1 MEHKIKNK
9 RLLTIVIIVCM
20 LVTGIPAKSN
30 AEDINN
36 VVNSQN
42 QENVTTFDR
51 RENSNDL
58 DTVLDSNA
66 SETSSNT
73 IENQAQPVLETSQ
86 PEIQDS
92 VITEPVIQ
100 KEELQEIENKIEEKD
115 ETIPIL
121 RTASINGKILT
132 LVFDKALDIK
142 KVPPTTAFK
151 VKMAQIVES
160 ETNVTNSAIT
170 ENTNSIDST
179 KVVTNAGVEKA
190 DVTSSAITDN
200 ANPIDSAKIVTN
212 AGVEKTEIPSS
223 DVIINTDTSDAIE
236 MVTNT
241 GIEKAEV
248 TTSAVKS
255 DNNLIKPVEITTDT
269 AIKEEV
275 DTDSEKEVTNS
286 PTSVDTDPLNSTEIV
301 EINVYDNKVSLIL
314 ADAVT
319 TSGAVTLD
327 YKPSG
332 DSDSLR
338 DQSGNPVE
346 DFSDYVVLN
355 ITGGAGIP
363 DFVAEEIY
371 NQLDTSKLSEN
382 LARQVYRA
390 MIGYQGSKAELVKAS
405 SDIVNLL
412 SQSLIYSEMTDENK
426 LKIENFFGINDTFF
440 AYSAKKGESI
450 EQAIIL
456 YWKMIGY
463 GITEEEIDQAIENN
477 IRDKILSE
485 KEQEQLEQLNGT
497 SQMRMLSTSSTAEDP
512 FADVKYDKEK
522 TLGAPFNHNKAAN
535 EQVNLSGGTLEY
547 NVTDVVLPGT
557 AGLDLV
563 IQRQYSTEDANY
575 YDIIGTLNYGLSSS
589 GILRNSLMRLFE
601 QEIYFEKNA
610 DGTMGEEL
618 GSTDY
623 DNYKGQTDYTDEIRS
638 KVFRGFYNMK
648 KIEDKGDH
656 YSAYK
661 YKNTMSTSTSTL
673 FSKHATEPIT
683 RNDGLWQLGTGW
695 KLNFSY
701 IDIDSRYYNY
711 KKLHLSDG
719 REFGVSSNWVN
730 NLGHYFYK
738 DVIFAEETSNV
749 AGQTSSYTVTYAD
762 GKKEYFN
769 SGGRLIAI
777 IDRFGNTISFNYTT
791 VNNLQEMQITDTIG
805 RVVTLKNE
813 ATSAGYNKVLKL
825 PDGKTITY
833 VLNYNTARTLNVFDQ
848 YESFAGQNNEYNLTK
863 VINEKGEETS
873 YVYTDVI
880 CGADFAARFKVN
892 DKNKFMAVETYDDGQ
907 WYYPNYYAG
916 LTKITYPTGL
926 AVNYEYYLRRNSW
939 YDYGSI
945 EDIVIKKRF
954 DQQGS
959 VIYNEK
965 EYDYSYRAK
974 KDGVLT
980 DLLYNADG
988 YHNDLQGRDSFN
1000 ELMDWWVTEKDVNR
1014 NITTKYTFDYKRGY
1028 LVREETYASSNLIQ
1042 QTAINYRMI
1051 SLFVHPSKSKITTN
1065 RYNTSN
1071 SQTLT
1076 TVECYDYD
1084 NKGNVISYWPALSE
1098 GNTSDTEYKVSMTY
1112 HPLYNYLT
1120 GKSYRRDAATAIFEQ
1135 NVPTADNKSISQ
1147 SLSYENGNLKAKSE
1161 FNYDTYGNVIKS
1173 KQYTDLQAGTYIGTD
1188 HTYTNGTYLSNSTV
1202 QNVKNADGI
1211 NLGGISRQ
1219 ATYDIY
1225 GRILTETD
1233 SNGNVT
1239 TYTYDE
1245 LGRITKIKYPNSS
1258 SKTYVYNTALNQTT
1272 ETDERG
1278 YVTRYQY
1285 DPAGNLTAVYSID
1298 GGTGTLLKTNEY
1310 DRMYRLVK
1318 EQNNLSE
1325 GGGATT
1331 YNYDN
1336 KDRIIRKSSVD
1347 ASNQI
1352 LSLEN
1357 NTYYDDKVTK
1367 TISGDANSKAV
1378 VTNEYLDKY
1387 GRLIKQGR
1395 VIDGKEIFNT
1405 FVYNYL
1411 GEVIKEKSAR
1421 ANAESYTED
1430 FTTKYEYAY
1439 DGKVSKKYDVLGNYI
1454 TTGYDAVGRKTS
1466 QTDAKSNASGGTYR
1480 TLYTYDALG
1489 RLIKEETPFTAGAAS
1504 VTKYYYDKNGNL
1516 IQKQIENS
1524 LPGADAAYTKVEYGY
1539 NNQNN
1544 LVEVKS
1550 YDGSTVANQVN
1561 YEYDAAGNMKAMVAG
1576 NGTQRT
1582 TYEYD
1587 RYGHL
1592 KTLTDPLG
1600 QKEIYTY
1607 DTNGNMIS
1615 KTDKNG
1621 LITNYTYDGLSRN
1634 LSQTV
1639 TANGIKQLETKAYT
1653 RTGALAS
1660 TQNENLKTSYTYNEQ
1675 GRVITEA
1682 DSNGVEKN
1690 YTYDANG
1697 NVKTSVVKVN
1707 GVSKKTM
1714 TFVYDKKDRLTQVY
1728 EGGTLAATYTYDANG
1743 NRSSLT
1749 YGNGNSVDY
1758 AYNLANLVTSL
1769 QNKNG
1774 ATTLSKYAYT
1784 YYLDGNQA
1792 TKSDHTGRITNYQ
1805 YDGLG
1810 RLKKEAESG
1819 AAGAITKAYT
1829 FDAAGNRA
1837 AIIVNGA
1844 ENYTTGYQY
1853 DLNNRLTTETKQL
1866 SDKTEATDY
1875 YYDNNGN
1882 TIAKNTGTLSPGSGE
1897 QTLTVSTDMTGAEL
1911 YSYDGF
1917 DRMTGVQNSQGAIS
1931 YTYKPDGLRLS
1942 KTVNGETTTHIW
1954 EGDQIALELNGAG
1967 EVKNKYVRGIN
1978 LIYGEEGTGAN
1989 KKYFLYNGHGDAT
2002 QLTDT
2007 TGTVVKSYEYDAF
2020 GNEKDINPNDTN
2032 PFRYT
2037 GEYYDEETGTIYLRA
2052 RYYDP
2057 ETSRWLS
2064 RDSYWNPENMIYGAD
2079 PKNTVPDITAIMQSS
2094 NLSVF
2099 CMNNPIMYT
2108 DPNGLSVWLVHGTFS
2123 DPSKWKSD
2131 FRKYVGELFNNEV
2144 VNAPK
2149 WSGKNNPGARKE
2161 GAQKV
2166 YKLIMAYHEENP
2178 DEPIRLVGHS
2188 HGGNVAILVTNML
2201 AKEGIKVE
2209 TLITIATPVREYQLD
2224 KGVTVG
2230 QRIQVYN
2237 KFDSIQVLGG
2247 SSTRTFD
2254 DATNIKVTGI
2264 THDII
2269 KSHSA
2274 MHSKVD
2280 IWKKFIAP
2288 KIK

>member
-1 MEHKIKNK
+1 MKRVNK
-9 RLLTIVIIVCM
+9 VISFLLIMFLVLTTINFQTLESKAEELNNDNTIQKEIDGKD
-20 LVTGIPAKSN
+20 LSGNERKTENTPLGSDKTG
-30 AEDINN
+30 
-36 VVNSQN
+36 
-42 QENVTTFDR
+42 
-51 RENSNDL
+51 
-58 DTVLDSNA
+58 
-66 SETSSNT
+66 ETSGT
-73 IENQAQPVLETSQ
+73 PHDIPQVTDTSQ
-86 PEIQDS
+86 PAIQEP

-142 KVPPTTAFK
+142 KVPPSTAFT
-151 VKMAQIVES
+151 VKTNNITES
-160 ETNVTNSAIT
+160 KTNVTSSAIT
-170 ENTNSIDST
+170 DNTNSIDAT
-179 KVVTNAGVEKA
+179 KVVTNAAVEKA
-190 DVTSSAITDN
+190 DVTSSAIKENTNSLD
-200 ANPIDSAKIVTN
+200 AAKVVTN
-212 AGVEKTEIPSS
+212 GGVEKADIPSS
-223 DVIINTDTSDAIE
+223 EVIVNTDTSDAIE
-236 MVTNT
+236 IVTNT
-241 GIEKAEV
+241 GIEKTEV
-248 TTSAVKS
+248 TSSAVKA
-255 DNNLIKPVEITTDT
+255 DNNLVDPVKITTDT
-269 AIKEEV
+269 AIKEEAA
-275 DTDSEKEVTNS
+275 TNSEKEATNS
-286 PTSVDTDPLNSTEIV
+286 PISVKEDSVNIAEIV
-301 EINVYDNKVSLIL
+301 EINVYDNKVSLTL
-314 ADAVT
+314 SDAVT
-319 TSGAVTLD
+319 SSSAVTLD

-332 DSDSLR
+332 DNDGLS
-338 DQSGNPVE
+338 DQSGNPAE
-346 DFSDYVVLN
+346 GFSDYVVLN

-371 NQLDTSKLSEN
+371 NQLDTSQLSEN

-390 MIGYQGSKAELVKAS
+390 MIGYQGSKAELMKAS

-412 SQSLIYSEMTDENK
+412 SQSLVYSEMTDENK
-426 LKIENFFGINDTFF
+426 LKIRNFFGIDDTFF
-440 AYSAKKGESI
+440 SYSEKKSENM
-450 EQAIIL
+450 EQAILL
-456 YWKMIGY
+456 YAKMLGL
-463 GITEEEIDQAIENN
+463 GMTEEEIKQVIENDT
-477 IRDKILSE
+477 RDKAIAE
-485 KEQEQLEQLNGT
+485 KEQEQSEQGND
-497 SQMRMLSTSSTAEDP
+497 RMMLMARSAAEDP

-522 TLGAPFNHNKAAN
+522 TLGAPFSHNKAAS
-535 EQVNLSGGTLEY
+535 EQVNLSGGTFDY
-547 NVTDVVLPGT
+547 SVTDAVLPG
-557 AGLDLV
+557 AGGLDLV

-575 YDIIGTLNYGLSSS
+575 YNVNGTLAYGT
-589 GILRNSLMRLFE
+589 NSKGKP
-601 QEIYFEKNA
+601 IYSYMNVYEREKFFQKNA
-610 DGTMGEEL
+610 DGTMGEHL
-618 GSTDY
+618 DST
-623 DNYKGQTDYTDEIRS
+623 S
-638 KVFRGFYNMK
+638 KKLKAEDLIESRAFMGLYNK
-648 KIEDKGDH
+648 KQIDDKGDR
-656 YSAYK
+656 YSAHIYT
-661 YKNTMSTSTSTL
+661 NTMSTSTTSTMS
-673 FSKHATEPIT
+673 SKQVSNPIT
-683 RNDGLWQLGTGW
+683 RNEELWQLGTGW

-701 IDIDSRYYNY
+701 IDIDSFYYNY
-711 KKLHLSDG
+711 MKLHLSDG
-719 REFGVSSNWVN
+719 REFGVSPNWVN
-730 NLGHYFYK
+730 NLGHYLYK
-738 DVIFAEETSNV
+738 DVIFATETNNV

-777 IDRFGNTISFNYTT
+777 VDRFGNTISFNYTT
-791 VNNLQEMQITDTIG
+791 VNNMQEMQITDTIG

-813 ATSAGYNKVLKL
+813 TTGSGYNKVLRL

-833 VLNYNTARTLNVFDQ
+833 VLGHNSARTLNAFDQ
-848 YESFAGQNNEYNLTK
+848 YETFAGQNNEYNLMK
-863 VINEKGEETS
+863 VVNEKGEETS
-873 YVYTDVI
+873 YTYSDI
-880 CGADFAARFKVN
+880 KCSSDFAGRYHLSKGKFLDVN
-892 DKNKFMAVETYDDGQ
+892 PFDDGNT
-907 WYYPNYYAG
+907 YYPNYYAG

-926 AVNYEYYLRRNSW
+926 TVNYEYYLRRNNW
-939 YDYGSI
+939 YDYGGI
-945 EDIVIKKRF
+945 EDIAIKKRY

-965 EYDYSYRAK
+965 EYDYSYRYK
-974 KDGVLT
+974 EDGVLT
-980 DLLYNADG
+980 DFLYNADG
-988 YHNDLQGRDSFN
+988 YHN
-1000 ELMDWWVTEKDVNR
+1000 ELPESNPFDDWKNWWVKEKDVNR
-1014 NITTKYTFDYKRGY
+1014 NITTKYTFDYQRGY
-1028 LVREETYASSNLIQ
+1028 LVQEENYVGSTLNQQNNIDYREY
-1042 QTAINYRMI
+1042 

-1065 RYNTSN
+1065 RFNTSN
-1071 SQTLT
+1071 GQTLT

-1098 GNTSDTEYKVSMTY
+1098 GNTSDTGYKVSMTY

-1135 NVPTADNKSISQ
+1135 NVPSADNKSISQ
-1147 SLSYENGNLKAKSE
+1147 SLDYENGNLKAKSE
-1161 FNYDTYGNVIKS
+1161 FNYNSYGNVIKS
-1173 KQYTDLQAGTYIGTD
+1173 KQYTDLQAGTYIESD
-1188 HTYTNGTYLSNSTV
+1188 YTYTNGTYLSNITV

-1298 GGTGTLLKTNEY
+1298 GGAATLLKTNEY

-1325 GGGATT
+1325 GGGVTT

-1336 KDRIIRKSSVD
+1336 KDRITRKSSAD

-1411 GEVIKEKSAR
+1411 GEVIKEKSPR

-1430 FTTKYEYAY
+1430 FTTKYEYAN
-1439 DGKVSKKYDVLGNYI
+1439 DGKVTKKYDVLGNYI

-1524 LPGADAAYTKVEYGY
+1524 LPGADAAYTKVDYAY

-1544 LVEVKS
+1544 LLQVKS
-1550 YDGSTVANQVN
+1550 YDGSNVVNQVN
-1561 YEYDAAGNMKAMVAG
+1561 YEYDAAGNMTAMITG

-1621 LITNYTYDGLSRN
+1621 LITTYTYDGLARN
-1634 LSQTV
+1634 LSQSV
-1639 TANGIKQLETKAYT
+1639 TKEGIKQQKTKVYT
-1653 RTGALAS
+1653 LTGALAS
-1660 TQNENLKTSYTYNEQ
+1660 TQNENLKTSYTYDEQ
-1675 GRVITEA
+1675 GKVITEA

-1707 GVSKKTM
+1707 GVPKKTM

-1728 EGGTLAATYTYDANG
+1728 EGGTLVATYTYDANG

-1758 AYNLANLVTSL
+1758 AYNLANFVTSL
-1769 QNKNG
+1769 QNKKG

-1837 AIIVNGA
+1837 AMTVSGA
-1844 ENYTTGYQY
+1844 ENYTAGYQY

-1911 YSYDGF
+1911 YNYDGF

-1989 KKYFLYNGHGDAT
+1989 RKYFLYNGHGDAT

-2020 GNEKDINPNDTN
+2020 GNEKNIDSNDIN
-2032 PFRYT
+2032 PFRYS

-2057 ETSRWLS
+2057 GTSRWLS
-2064 RDSYWNPENMIYGAD
+2064 PDAYWNPGNMIYGED
-2079 PKNTVPDITAIMQSS
+2079 PENTVPDITAIMQSS
-2094 NLSVF
+2094 NLSAF
-2099 CMNNPIMYT
+2099 CMNNPIMYK
-2108 DPNGLSVWLVHGTFS
+2108 DPNGLSVWLVHGTFADS
-2123 DPSKWKSD
+2123 TTWKSD
-2131 FRKYVGELFNNEV
+2131 FKKYVGELFNNEV
-2144 VNAPK
+2144 VKAPD
-2149 WSGKNNPGARKE
+2149 WSGKNNPGARKD

-2166 YKLIMAYHEENP
+2166 YNKIIEYHEEHP

-2201 AKEGIKVE
+2201 AKKDIKVE

-2224 KGVTVG
+2224 EGVTVG

-2274 MHSKVD
+2274 MHSKVK

-2288 KIK
+2288 NIK